1 MTKVPILHFE
11 KINEMEEIINEL
23 LRQLKK
29 ELNTMKLREK
39 FEDQVDTE
47 NKELLS
53 NFLSHLKE
61 DDYEIIYR
69 KIEKWFEKAQ
79 KFVRKVVKE
88 FQKEIE
94 TKVIMDEEKENLKK
108 LTEELKKTILFN
120 IEKVKD
126 N

>member
-1 MTKVPILHFE
+1 MTKVPILNFE

-23 LRQLKK
+23 LEQLKK

-39 FEDQVDTE
+39 FEEQVDPQ
-47 NKELLS
+47 NKELLT

-120 IEKVKD
+120 IEKVY
-126 N
+126 NS